1 MAKIGTSRVLEAVW
15 CHATPW
21 LKATGFAILENNDRM
36 TAQARETAQ
45 RPREHRALAG
55 TTFITGK
62 EALELA
68 KRIESDRRN
77 RHLAERR
84 RDAGEDEY
92 EVLSP
97 S

>member
-21 LKATGFAILENNDRM
+21 LKATGFAILENNNRM
-36 TAQARETAQ
+36 TAQAHECRTF
-45 RPREHRALAG
+45 AG
-55 TTFITGK
+55 TTFIAGK
-62 EALELA
+62 DALELA

-84 RDAGEDEY
+84 RDAGDDEY